1 MHTTKHCLC
10 TKLQKREKRGLF
22 GEKKILHVFI
32 TSYAVRT
39 LFFLHSIFCCCHHCG
54 IQNLHLKPF
63 FTFLLIETYLLEK
76 ARVIRQ
82 AEEERT
88 FHIFY
93 QLLAGSS
100 AEEKSKYTLLKKVT
114 FILMKSMS
122 RKKSL
127 DSSLIL
133 IVGHA
138 MMIGKS
144 ALLLQT
150 TTNTFY
156 HCFSKEV
163 IFCIELWWSKRF

>member
-100 AEEKSKYTLLKKVT
+100 AEEKSKYTLPKKVT
-114 FILMKSMS
+114 FILMKSIS
-122 RKKSL
+122 HKKFGFVINIDSRPCHDDRKKCSTTSNDYKYLLSL
-127 DSSLIL
+127 
-133 IVGHA
+133 
-138 MMIGKS
+138 
-144 ALLLQT
+144 
-150 TTNTFY
+150 F
-156 HCFSKEV
+156 
-163 IFCIELWWSKRF
+163 

>member
-1 MHTTKHCLC
+1 MHWIADNVHLVSFLCLNDEYIEHSRKWRDLENKGDNNIMLFLKNFAVVNNYPPPIVHTTKYCLC

-22 GEKKILHVFI
+22 RRKKILRVFI
-32 TSYAVRT
+32 TSYVVRRT
-39 LFFLHSIFCCCHHCG
+39 LFFLHSFFCCCHHCG

-100 AEEKSKYTLLKKVT
+100 AEEKSKY
-114 FILMKSMS
+114 
-122 RKKSL
+122 
-127 DSSLIL
+127 SS
-133 IVGHA
+133 
-138 MMIGKS
+138 
-144 ALLLQT
+144 
-150 TTNTFY
+150 
-156 HCFSKEV
+156 
-163 IFCIELWWSKRF
+163 

>member
-1 MHTTKHCLC
+1 MCIPPSIVCVLNYK
-10 TKLQKREKRGLF
+10 KGKKEASSGR
-22 GEKKILHVFI
+22 KKILYVFI
-32 TSYAVRT
+32 TSYVVRI

-100 AEEKSKYTLLKKVT
+100 AEEKSKYTLLEKVT

-122 RKKSL
+122 RKKVW
-127 DSSLIL
+127 IR
-133 IVGHA
+133 H
-138 MMIGKS
+138 
-144 ALLLQT
+144 
-150 TTNTFY
+150 
-156 HCFSKEV
+156 
-163 IFCIELWWSKRF
+163 

>member
-1 MHTTKHCLC
+1 MWITNPPPIVHTTKYCLC
-10 TKLQKREKRGLF
+10 TKLQKRVKRGLF
-22 GEKKILHVFI
+22 GDKKILHVFI
-32 TSYAVRT
+32 TSYDVRT

-100 AEEKSKYTLLKKVT
+100 AEEKSKYTLLEKVT

-122 RKKSL
+122 RKKVW
-127 DSSLIL
+127 IR
-133 IVGHA
+133 H
-138 MMIGKS
+138 
-144 ALLLQT
+144 
-150 TTNTFY
+150 
-156 HCFSKEV
+156 
-163 IFCIELWWSKRF
+163 